1 MEQKWQPSRPGLPKR
16 AKNRD
21 LSRRTNRDG
30 DPGRIRTCAL
40 QLGGPIFFH
49 IAGKLWAGM
58 TQNPRFGCESAPYQ
72 QSRVTLVEAD
82 GATRASQLPG
92 LGSKQGVTM
101 RLTVKSTETLKLPV
115 GKTDHVFWDADVV
128 EFGLRIR
135 AGGSRNWIYQYRIG
149 KRQRRMALGSAKS
162 LPLILARQNSCRL
175 ATRA

>member
-1 MEQKWQPSRPGLPKR
+1 
-16 AKNRD
+16 
-21 LSRRTNRDG
+21 
-30 DPGRIRTCAL
+30 
-40 QLGGPIFFH
+40 
-49 IAGKLWAGM
+49 M

-135 AGGSRNWIYQYRIG
+135 AGGSRNWIYQYCSSCSVAPGERHG
-149 KRQRRMALGSAKS
+149 LRRAEHHPA
-162 LPLILARQNSCRL
+162 LPLPNAPGDAGMKKAARL
-175 ATRA
+175 TRAAPSSRVVKLSAYFFRHELVATLRHAGL